1 MRYSWTKPTCSTG
14 SLSHCSNSLA
24 YADAH
29 AGPLANCESCRG
41 RRVGEAC
48 LVGEAD
54 GLDAAAAGGL
64 LEAVGEVERLEDV
77 SDVRLDG
84 GVTDEQLLGDLG
96 VGEAACDQL
105 EDFEFALGE
114 VVQLLGPLTPRRA
127 GELVDH
133 VLCDGG
139 RQEGVSSGDDADR

>member
-48 LVGEAD
+48 LVGEDD
-54 GLDAAAAGGL
+54 GLDAVA
-64 LEAVGEVERLEDV
+64 EVELLEDV

-105 EDFEFALGE
+105 EDFEFALVE